1 MGIQIEDGT
10 GGASGLRI
18 NSENQM
24 EVLAVA
30 IPEDRHINTEH
41 NGVWSLPF
49 EGIDPAGADD
59 YFLYITNTG
68 TKNLAITDV
77 RMSTTVTGTVEIR
90 PVTGVPSYVSET
102 AITPVNRFIGSS
114 KAFFATAN
122 TDTDITE
129 LSSAGVLFYLEL
141 STAAESFHLKT
152 SSNIVI
158 PPGQAVAMLWDQ
170 ATGVLKGVISIVELQ
185 EP

>member
-1 MGIQIEDGT
+1 MGLSVEDGT
-10 GGASGLRI
+10 GSGNQLRI
-18 NSENQM
+18 NSENQAD
-24 EVLAVA
+24 VLAVS

-59 YFLYITNTG
+59 YFVYLENTG

-77 RMSTTVTGTVEIR
+77 RVSSTVIGTMEIQHVSGT
-90 PVTGVPSYVSET
+90 PVYVGET
-102 AITPVNRFIGSS
+102 AIAHVNRFLGSN
-114 KAFFATAN
+114 KAFFTDAN
-122 TDTDITE
+122 TDTDITGLTEEGILFLME
-129 LSSAGVLFYLEL
+129 LSAAGEQ
-141 STAAESFHLKT
+141 FHLRT

-158 PPGQAVAMLWDQ
+158 PPGQAVSFLWDQ
-170 ATGVLKGVISIVELQ
+170 ATGVLTGVISVVELQ